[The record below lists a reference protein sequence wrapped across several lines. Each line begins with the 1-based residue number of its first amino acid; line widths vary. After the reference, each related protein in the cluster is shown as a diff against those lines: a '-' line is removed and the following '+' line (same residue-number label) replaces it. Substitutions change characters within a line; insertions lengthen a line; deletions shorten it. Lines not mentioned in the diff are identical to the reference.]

1 MALAS
6 TTITVNGIDGFF
18 YILAALLFLV
28 SAIIAWFIT
37 PRTYW
42 ATFVAAGL
50 FLWVLTNLV
59 H

>member
-18 YILAALLFLV
+18 FILAALLFLV
-28 SAIIAWFIT
+28 AAIVAWFV
-37 PRTYW
+37 PKPVW
-42 ATFVAAGL
+42 AVCVACGL
-50 FLWVLTNLV
+50 LLWVLTSLV